1 MIPDVRGLFN
11 ALARAISVWI
21 IIGLVV
27 WAFLLIPYGVSAY
40 KCRTP
45 TTETTWFTCLKSVA
59 HDLRSDSNLA
69 TYATATVAAA
79 IALQLS
85 SRSRESEPPS
95 E

>member
-1 MIPDVRGLFN
+1 MTSDVLGLFS
-11 ALARAISVWI
+11 ALARAISVWV
-21 IIGLVV
+21 IIGLVA

-40 KCRTP
+40 QCKTP
-45 TTETTWFTCLKSVA
+45 PAETTWFACLKFVA
-59 HDLRSDSNLA
+59 RDLRRDSNLA

-85 SRSRESEPPS
+85 NRSRESEPPG

>member
-1 MIPDVRGLFN
+1 MIPNLRRLFD
-11 ALARAISVWI
+11 ALAGAVSVWI
-21 IIGLVV
+21 IIGFVV

-40 KCRTP
+40 QCKTP
-45 TTETTWFTCLKSVA
+45 SAEATWFTCLKSVA

-69 TYATATVAAA
+69 TYTTATVAAA

-85 SRSRESEPPS
+85 NRSRQSKPPG